1 MVVVGL
7 NKSLSLF
14 INEQTSIFDEEKQ
27 VYIIEFIDGTRLEM
41 ERKGIK
47 KNIEKY
53 VNEHKEELEN
63 ALHQAER
70 LQTQAK
76 EEIKEDVSNQAERLQ
91 ATETPTETQVAVF
104 NNIPVSR
111 LQAFFTLEN
120 IEILEKLIELDKT
133 GAIVESHEIPKH
145 YQKLSNNKSV
155 SIRMNEEI
163 YNKMKLYSAK
173 TGETIAT
180 ITNYLFDMFLNEI
193 NKKM

>member
-14 INEQTSIFDEEKQ
+14 INEQTSSFDEEKQ

-41 ERKGIK
+41 DRKGIK

-70 LQTQAK
+70 LQAQAK

-91 ATETPTETQVAVF
+91 TETQVAVF

-120 IEILEKLIELDKT
+120 IEILEKLIQLDKT

>member
-7 NKSLSLF
+7 SKGLSLF
-14 INEQTSIFDEEKQ
+14 INEEASSFDEEKQ
-27 VYIIEFIDGTRLEM
+27 VYNIEFIDGTRLEM

-53 VNEHKEELEN
+53 VNEHKEELQN

-70 LQTQAK
+70 LQAEAK

-91 ATETPTETQVAVF
+91 AETQVAVF

-111 LQAFFTLEN
+111 LQTFFTLEN
-120 IEILEKLIELDKT
+120 IEILEKLIEIEKSGVLVDH
-133 GAIVESHEIPKH
+133 SNIPDH
-145 YQKLSNNKSV
+145 YRKLSNNKSV

-163 YNKMKLYSAK
+163 YNKMKLHSIEI
-173 TGETIAT
+173 GESIAT
-180 ITNYLFDMFLNEI
+180 ITNFIFDMYLKEM
-193 NKKM
+193 KK

>member
-14 INEQTSIFDEEKQ
+14 INEQTSSFDEEKQ
-27 VYIIEFIDGTRLEM
+27 VYNIEFIDGTRLEM

-70 LQTQAK
+70 LQAQAK

-111 LQAFFTLEN
+111 LQTFFTLEN
-120 IEILEKLIELDKT
+120 IEILEKMIELEKT

-145 YQKLSNNKSV
+145 YQKLNNNKSV

>member
-7 NKSLSLF
+7 SKALSLF

-27 VYIIEFIDGTRLEM
+27 VYIIEFIDGTRLQM

-70 LQTQAK
+70 LQAQAK
-76 EEIKEDVSNQAERLQ
+76 EEIKENVSNQAERLQ
-91 ATETPTETQVAVF
+91 AETQVAVF

>member
-7 NKSLSLF
+7 SKALSLF

-27 VYIIEFIDGTRLEM
+27 VYIIEFIDRTRLQM

-70 LQTQAK
+70 LQAT
-76 EEIKEDVSNQAERLQ
+76 ETKEDVSNQAERLQ
-91 ATETPTETQVAVF
+91 AETQVAVF

-120 IEILEKLIELDKT
+120 IEILEKLIQLDKT

>member
-14 INEQTSIFDEEKQ
+14 INEQTSSFDEEKQ
-27 VYIIEFIDGTRLEM
+27 VYNIEFIDGTRLEM

-70 LQTQAK
+70 LQAIKTNEETK
-76 EEIKEDVSNQAERLQ
+76 EDVSKDVSNQAERLQ
-91 ATETPTETQVAVF
+91 AETQVAVF

-111 LQAFFTLEN
+111 LKAFFTLEN

-133 GAIVESHEIPKH
+133 GAVVENHEIPKH

-163 YNKMKLYSAK
+163 YNKMKMYSAK
-173 TGETIAT
+173 SGETIAT

>member
-7 NKSLSLF
+7 SKALSLF
-14 INEQTSIFDEEKQ
+14 INEQTSSFDEEKQ
-27 VYIIEFIDGTRLEM
+27 VYIIHFINGTRLEM

-53 VNEHKEELEN
+53 VNEHKEELQN

-70 LQTQAK
+70 LQAIETN
-76 EEIKEDVSNQAERLQ
+76 EETKEDVSNQAERLQ
-91 ATETPTETQVAVF
+91 AETQVAVF

-120 IEILEKLIELDKT
+120 IEILEKLIQLDKT

>member
-14 INEQTSIFDEEKQ
+14 INEQTSSFDEEKQ

-70 LQTQAK
+70 LQAQAK

-91 ATETPTETQVAVF
+91 VTKTQVAVF

-120 IEILEKLIELDKT
+120 IEILEKLIQLDKT

-180 ITNYLFDMFLNEI
+180 ITNYLYDMFLNEI

>member
-7 NKSLSLF
+7 SKALSLF
-14 INEQTSIFDEEKQ
+14 INEQTSSFDEEKQ
-27 VYIIEFIDGTRLEM
+27 VYIIEFVDGTRLEM

-53 VNEHKEELEN
+53 VNEHKEALEN

-70 LQTQAK
+70 LQAEAK

-91 ATETPTETQVAVF
+91 VETQVAVF
-104 NNIPVSR
+104 NNIPISR
-111 LQAFFTLEN
+111 LKAFFTLEN

-133 GAIVESHEIPKH
+133 GAVVESHEIPKH

>member
-27 VYIIEFIDGTRLEM
+27 VYIIEFVDGTRLEM

-70 LQTQAK
+70 LQA
-76 EEIKEDVSNQAERLQ
+76 
-91 ATETPTETQVAVF
+91 ETQVAVF

-111 LQAFFTLEN
+111 LKAFFTLEN

-133 GAIVESHEIPKH
+133 GAVVESHEIPKH

-163 YNKMKLYSAK
+163 YNKMKMYSAK
-173 TGETIAT
+173 SGETIAT
-180 ITNYLFDMFLNEI
+180 ITNYLYDMFLNEI

>member
-14 INEQTSIFDEEKQ
+14 INEQTSSFDEEKQ
-27 VYIIEFIDGTRLEM
+27 VYNIEFIDGTRLEM

-70 LQTQAK
+70 LQ
-76 EEIKEDVSNQAERLQ
+76 

-111 LQAFFTLEN
+111 LQTFFTLEN
-120 IEILEKLIELDKT
+120 IEILEKMIELEKT

-145 YQKLSNNKSV
+145 YQKLNNNKSV

>member
-7 NKSLSLF
+7 SKSLSLF
-14 INEQTSIFDEEKQ
+14 INEQTSTFNEEKQ
-27 VYIIEFIDGTRLEM
+27 VYIIEFIDGKRLEI

-53 VNEHKEELEN
+53 VNEHREELEN

-70 LQTQAK
+70 LQATETN

-91 ATETPTETQVAVF
+91 AETQVAVF

-120 IEILEKLIELDKT
+120 IGILEKLIEIEKSGVLVDH
-133 GAIVESHEIPKH
+133 SNIPDH
-145 YQKLSNNKSV
+145 YRKLSNNKSV

-163 YNKMKLYSAK
+163 YNKMKLHSIEI
-173 TGETIAT
+173 GESIAT
-180 ITNYLFDMFLNEI
+180 ITNFIFDMYLKEM
-193 NKKM
+193 KK

>member
-7 NKSLSLF
+7 SKALSLF
-14 INEQTSIFDEEKQ
+14 INEQTSIFDEDKQ

-70 LQTQAK
+70 LQAQAK
-76 EEIKEDVSNQAERLQ
+76 EKIKEDVSNQAERLQ

-120 IEILEKLIELDKT
+120 IEILEKLIQLDKT

>member
-7 NKSLSLF
+7 SKALSLF
-14 INEQTSIFDEEKQ
+14 INEQASIFDEEKQ
-27 VYIIEFIDGTRLEM
+27 VYNIEFVDGTRLQM

-53 VNEHKEELEN
+53 VNEHKEALEN

-70 LQTQAK
+70 LQAQVEAK

-91 ATETPTETQVAVF
+91 AETQIAVF

-111 LQAFFTLEN
+111 LKAFFTLEN

-133 GAIVESHEIPKH
+133 GAVVESHEIPKH

-163 YNKMKLYSAK
+163 YNKMKMYSAK
-173 TGETIAT
+173 SGETIAT
-180 ITNYLFDMFLNEI
+180 ITNYLYDMFLNEI

>member
-7 NKSLSLF
+7 SKALSLF
-14 INEQTSIFDEEKQ
+14 INEQTSSFDEEKQ
-27 VYIIEFIDGTRLEM
+27 VYIIHFINGTQLEM

-70 LQTQAK
+70 LQAIETN

-91 ATETPTETQVAVF
+91 ATETQVAVF

-111 LQAFFTLEN
+111 LQTFFTLEN
-120 IEILEKLIELDKT
+120 IEILEKLIELEKT
-133 GAIVESHEIPKH
+133 GAVVENFEIPKH
-145 YQKLSNNKSV
+145 YQKLSNGKSV

-173 TGETIAT
+173 SGETIAT
-180 ITNYLFDMFLNEI
+180 ITNYLYDMFLNGI

>member
-7 NKSLSLF
+7 SKSLSLF
-14 INEQTSIFDEEKQ
+14 INEQASIFDEEKQ

-53 VNEHKEELEN
+53 VNEHKEALEN

-70 LQTQAK
+70 LQAEAK

-91 ATETPTETQVAVF
+91 AETQVAVF
-104 NNIPVSR
+104 NNIPLVR
-111 LQAFFTLEN
+111 LQKFFTLEN

>member
-7 NKSLSLF
+7 SKALSLF

-70 LQTQAK
+70 LQTETQ
-76 EEIKEDVSNQAERLQ
+76 KEDVSNQAERLQ

-133 GAIVESHEIPKH
+133 GAVVEDFEIPKH

-163 YNKMKLYSAK
+163 YNKMKMYSAK

-180 ITNYLFDMFLNEI
+180 ITNYLYDMFLNGI

>member
-1 MVVVGL
+1 MSKL
-7 NKSLSLF
+7 QFLMKN
-14 INEQTSIFDEEKQ
+14 KQ
-27 VYIIEFIDGTRLEM
+27 VYNIEFIDGTRLQM

-53 VNEHKEELEN
+53 VNEHKEELEK

-70 LQTQAK
+70 LQAT
-76 EEIKEDVSNQAERLQ
+76 ETKEDVSNQAERLQ
-91 ATETPTETQVAVF
+91 TETQVAVF

-120 IEILEKLIELDKT
+120 IEILEKLIQLDKT

-193 NKKM
+193 NKKCKQSSRLITSIYNKRSGKL

>member
-14 INEQTSIFDEEKQ
+14 INEQTSSFDEEKQ
-27 VYIIEFIDGTRLEM
+27 VYNIEFIDGTRLQM

-53 VNEHKEELEN
+53 VNEHKEELQN

-70 LQTQAK
+70 LQA
-76 EEIKEDVSNQAERLQ
+76 
-91 ATETPTETQVAVF
+91 ETQVAVF

-111 LQAFFTLEN
+111 LQTFFTLEN
-120 IEILEKLIELDKT
+120 IEILEKMIELEKT
-133 GAIVESHEIPKH
+133 GATIESHEIPKH

>member
-7 NKSLSLF
+7 SKALSLF
-14 INEQTSIFDEEKQ
+14 INEEASIFDEEKQ
-27 VYIIEFIDGTRLEM
+27 VYMIEFIDGTRLEM

-53 VNEHKEELEN
+53 VNENKEELQN

-70 LQTQAK
+70 LQAQAEAK

-91 ATETPTETQVAVF
+91 AETQVAVF

-120 IEILEKLIELDKT
+120 IGILEKLIEIEKRGVLVDH
-133 GAIVESHEIPKH
+133 SNIPDH
-145 YQKLSNNKSV
+145 YRKLSNNKSV

-163 YNKMKLYSAK
+163 YNKMKLHSIEI
-173 TGETIAT
+173 GESIAT
-180 ITNYLFDMFLNEI
+180 ITNFIFDMYLKEM
-193 NKKM
+193 KK

>member
-1 MVVVGL
+1 
-7 NKSLSLF
+7 
-14 INEQTSIFDEEKQ
+14 
-27 VYIIEFIDGTRLEM
+27 M

-70 LQTQAK
+70 LQAQAK

-91 ATETPTETQVAVF
+91 ATKTPTETQVAVF

-120 IEILEKLIELDKT
+120 IEILEKLIQLDKT